1 MTLFYSPST
10 RGFYDDAVHAAAH
23 IPADAQAVEPARHA
37 ELLDAQASE
46 APVSIVPR
54 ETGTPVMSR
63 QRSLT
68 DAERRARLHAI
79 LDGETADGALMFLPS
94 EAVYAELHAN
104 FLNVVEESYR
114 RRVWIVSPTTL
125 MATLNTVRA
134 VLKDSRMR
142 EQAHV
147 IQAEVQKMMEDV
159 GRLDDRV
166 GKLQTHFD
174 QATKDIRDIRI
185 SADKITKRGDKIED
199 LQLSDDSPAEDL
211 APAQAPAQ
219 PTLRVLGS
227 EDQ

>member
-1 MTLFYSPST
+1 MSDLPGPFRQNIVSALS
-10 RGFYDDAVHAAAH
+10 AVC
-23 IPADAQAVEPARHA
+23 
-37 ELLDAQASE
+37 
-46 APVSIVPR
+46 
-54 ETGTPVMSR
+54 
-63 QRSLT
+63 
-68 DAERRARLHAI
+68 
-79 LDGETADGALMFLPS
+79 
-94 EAVYAELHAN
+94 VYATAKEQALAFYESSIYVHNVGIGNFQNQTRIHRNNTAN
-104 FLNVVEESYR
+104 RTVGINFTPAKNSWTNDAY
-114 RRVWIVSPTTL
+114 IGT
-125 MATLNTVRA
+125 TLNTVRA
-134 VLKDSRMR
+134 ILKDSRMR

-147 IQAEVQKMMEDV
+147 IQVEVQKMMEDV

-185 SADKITKRGDKIED
+185 SADKISKRGDKIED